1 MPQIMARLGT
11 MVQDR
16 VNELKPIL
24 REEIRAELTPKLK
37 KEIKDEISGDIETKF
52 TDEKN
57 LINSNIDQLNET
69 IQTEVVKTNELEPK
83 LLQIEESLN
92 DLGATVDDN
101 SETLQQNEAKIES
114 FKEKLKLLQC
124 TSGYVMGD
132 YGECQSCNCNPN
144 GSVGLNC
151 DAHGKCSCSTG
162 YTGAKCTQCESGYS
176 IEQSGQC
183 TSTKVLVAT
192 GQ

>member
-1 MPQIMARLGT
+1 MLVVKKFTIVHYNIKL
-11 MVQDR
+11 D
-16 VNELKPIL
+16 NS
-24 REEIRAELTPKLK
+24 PKLK

-57 LINSNIDQLNET
+57 LINSKIDQLNET

-114 FKEKLKLLQC
+114 FKEKLKLLF
-124 TSGYVMGD
+124 
-132 YGECQSCNCNPN
+132 
-144 GSVGLNC
+144 L
-151 DAHGKCSCSTG
+151 
-162 YTGAKCTQCESGYS
+162 
-176 IEQSGQC
+176 
-183 TSTKVLVAT
+183 
-192 GQ
+192 